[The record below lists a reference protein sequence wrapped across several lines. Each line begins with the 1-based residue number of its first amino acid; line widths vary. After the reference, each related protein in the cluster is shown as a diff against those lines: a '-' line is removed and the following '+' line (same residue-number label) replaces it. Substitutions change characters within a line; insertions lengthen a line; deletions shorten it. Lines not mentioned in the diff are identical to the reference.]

1 MRNAAW
7 IVVGMIATAGLGY
20 ASYWV
25 YLEVQ
30 QQIRGTLISG
40 FGIFAGVMG
49 AFALLGVAHV
59 VSTLSRASAM
69 QAQDALG
76 RRRGRVTFDKA
87 PRMPRAAAEGTSR

>member
-1 MRNAAW
+1 MKQVAW
-7 IVVGMIATAGLGY
+7 IVAGAIVTAGLGY

-59 VSTLSRASAM
+59 VST
-69 QAQDALG
+69 QAERLLCK
-76 RRRGRVTFDKA
+76 RNT
-87 PRMPRAAAEGTSR
+87 PAAEDKTPEGA

>member
-1 MRNAAW
+1 MKQAAW
-7 IVVGMIATAGLGY
+7 IVVGAIVTAGLGY

-49 AFALLGVAHV
+49 AFALLCVAHIV
-59 VSTLSRASAM
+59 F
-69 QAQDALG
+69 
-76 RRRGRVTFDKA
+76 GRVERLLRKRGVSLADI
-87 PRMPRAAAEGTSR
+87 GD

>member
-1 MRNAAW
+1 MRKVAW
-7 IVVGMIATAGLGY
+7 LIVGAVVTAGLGY

-49 AFALLGVAHV
+49 AFALLGVVQV
-59 VSTLSRASAM
+59 VSNFAERILCKRATP
-69 QAQDALG
+69 QADGDA
-76 RRRGRVTFDKA
+76 
-87 PRMPRAAAEGTSR
+87 

>member
-1 MRNAAW
+1 MRNVAW
-7 IVVGMIATAGLGY
+7 ILAGAIVTAGLGY

-49 AFALLGVAHV
+49 VFALLGVAHT
-59 VSTLSRASAM
+59 VSG
-69 QAQDALG
+69 QAKRLLRKRGISLADA
-76 RRRGRVTFDKA
+76 D
-87 PRMPRAAAEGTSR
+87 E

>member
-1 MRNAAW
+1 MQKIAW
-7 IVVGMIATAGLGY
+7 IVLGAIVTAGLGY

-49 AFALLGVAHV
+49 AFALLGVAHIV
-59 VSTLSRASAM
+59 ATYAERLLCKRK
-69 QAQDALG
+69 
-76 RRRGRVTFDKA
+76 T
-87 PRMPRAAAEGTSR
+87 PAADEGA

>member
-7 IVVGMIATAGLGY
+7 LIVGAIVTAGLGY

-40 FGIFAGVMG
+40 FGIFAGTMG
-49 AFALLGVAHV
+49 AFALLCIAHIVFRQVERLLRKRGVSLA
-59 VSTLSRASAM
+59 
-69 QAQDALG
+69 DLG
-76 RRRGRVTFDKA
+76 D
-87 PRMPRAAAEGTSR
+87 

>member
-7 IVVGMIATAGLGY
+7 IVVGAIVTAGLGY

-49 AFALLGVAHV
+49 AFALLCVAHIV
-59 VSTLSRASAM
+59 FRRAE
-69 QAQDALG
+69 LLL
-76 RRRGRVTFDKA
+76 RRRGVSLAD
-87 PRMPRAAAEGTSR
+87 PGD

>member
-7 IVVGMIATAGLGY
+7 IVAGAIVTAGLGY

-49 AFALLGVAHV
+49 AFALLCVAHSV
-59 VSTLSRASAM
+59 FRRVELLLRKRGVSLS
-69 QAQDALG
+69 DAG
-76 RRRGRVTFDKA
+76 DSGGV
-87 PRMPRAAAEGTSR
+87 

>member
-1 MRNAAW
+1 MRNVAW
-7 IVVGMIATAGLGY
+7 LIAGAIVTAGLGY

-59 VSTLSRASAM
+59 VST
-69 QAQDALG
+69 QAERLLCK
-76 RRRGRVTFDKA
+76 RKT
-87 PRMPRAAAEGTSR
+87 PAADGGA

>member
-1 MRNAAW
+1 MQKAAW
-7 IVVGMIATAGLGY
+7 LIVGAIVTAGLGY

-49 AFALLGVAHV
+49 AFALLCVANIVFRRIELLLRKRGVSLA
-59 VSTLSRASAM
+59 
-69 QAQDALG
+69 DLG
-76 RRRGRVTFDKA
+76 D
-87 PRMPRAAAEGTSR
+87 

>member
-1 MRNAAW
+1 MRQAAW
-7 IVVGMIATAGLGY
+7 IVVGAIVTAGLGY

-49 AFALLGVAHV
+49 AFALLCVAHS
-59 VSTLSRASAM
+59 VSTRVKRL
-69 QAQDALG
+69 L
-76 RRRGRVTFDKA
+76 RRRGITLADADESGGV
-87 PRMPRAAAEGTSR
+87 

>member
-7 IVVGMIATAGLGY
+7 IIAGAIVTAGLGY

-59 VSTLSRASAM
+59 VATHAERLLCKRKSSAT
-69 QAQDALG
+69 D
-76 RRRGRVTFDKA
+76 
-87 PRMPRAAAEGTSR
+87 EGA

>member
-7 IVVGMIATAGLGY
+7 IVIGAIVTAGLGY

-40 FGIFAGVMG
+40 FGIFAGTMG
-49 AFALLGVAHV
+49 AFALLGVAHL
-59 VSTLSRASAM
+59 VSTYAERLLCKGKTSSAESG
-69 QAQDALG
+69 D
-76 RRRGRVTFDKA
+76 
-87 PRMPRAAAEGTSR
+87 S

>member
-1 MRNAAW
+1 MRKVAW
-7 IVVGMIATAGLGY
+7 IVAGAIVTAGLGY

-49 AFALLGVAHV
+49 AFALLGVAHIV
-59 VSTLSRASAM
+59 FTQAERLLGKRATPPA
-69 QAQDALG
+69 DG
-76 RRRGRVTFDKA
+76 DTG
-87 PRMPRAAAEGTSR
+87 GT

>member
-7 IVVGMIATAGLGY
+7 LIVGAIVTAGLGY

-49 AFALLGVAHV
+49 AFALLCVANIVFRQVERLLRKRGVSLA
-59 VSTLSRASAM
+59 
-69 QAQDALG
+69 DLG
-76 RRRGRVTFDKA
+76 D
-87 PRMPRAAAEGTSR
+87 